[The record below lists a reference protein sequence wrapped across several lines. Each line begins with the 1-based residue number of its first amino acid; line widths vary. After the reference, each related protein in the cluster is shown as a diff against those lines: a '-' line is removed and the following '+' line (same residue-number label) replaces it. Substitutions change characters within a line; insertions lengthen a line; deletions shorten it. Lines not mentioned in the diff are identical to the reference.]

1 MLPPADSP
9 TVPTAA
15 QSESDGHETPLN
27 TLEPDGTVSLVH
39 VVSSVEVTI
48 APPSDP

>member
-1 MLPPADSP
+1 MKPPADSP
-9 TVPTAA
+9 TDPAA